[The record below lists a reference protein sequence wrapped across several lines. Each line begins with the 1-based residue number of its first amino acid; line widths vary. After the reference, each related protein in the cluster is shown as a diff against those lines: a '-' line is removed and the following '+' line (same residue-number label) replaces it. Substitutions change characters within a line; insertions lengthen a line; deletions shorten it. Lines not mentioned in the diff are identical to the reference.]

1 MTSVVYQAEAAEC
14 GLACLAMVSSRFGRH
29 TDITALR
36 AKAGSFPRGMTVRD
50 LIEVASKIGIEARAI
65 RLEVN
70 EIKDLEMPAILH
82 WEMSHFVVAESA
94 APGGSI
100 LISDPARGQRKVAPD
115 VISRAFTGIAV
126 EFALK
131 PDFERKDERTKI
143 NLWKLWKGKENVVPA
158 FAKVMLLS
166 TFIEVIGLSA
176 PLVLQL
182 ITDELIPSKSIG
194 FAVVCGVA
202 ALALLL
208 SQVAGHAFR
217 FRALEALRLNLNLR
231 VSSGLFSHLL
241 NLPSSFFASR
251 HHGDIQSR
259 FSSLDE
265 IHSGISGAVL
275 AAIFDA
281 VVALLVAALLF
292 LYSPIVGVLSVVCV
306 IAYVATRSLMHA
318 PTMAAHEGQIISQA
332 RRQSFLLE
340 SLRGIETLKAYSA
353 LQVRSAEFSNMT
365 AEAASD
371 EFRVSRL
378 SNVYQSIS
386 ASIVAVA
393 LIGAMLLGA
402 WEVMRGSITLGM
414 LVALLMYR
422 ATFMQRMF
430 AAFDAFM
437 RVRMLS
443 LHAHRVS
450 EVSTQAVESTAT
462 LPGRSL
468 GGSKIV
474 ASSLAFA
481 YPGAKGPA
489 FAGVSFSIESGASV
503 GVIGRS
509 GSGKTT
515 LGKII
520 CGLLKPTAGHLSIG
534 GEDVLGEEA
543 ILRHSIAVVSQSD
556 VMFSGTILQN
566 ITMWDPLI
574 DLSRVNEACRNA
586 CILDDILKL
595 PLGLNSP
602 AGENGN
608 LLSGGQKQ
616 RIFLAR
622 ALYKDPAILILDEAT
637 SHLDIPTEGQVLEH
651 LAKLSITR
659 IHIAHRPQSIAF
671 CNQIIDLGGGLHEEG
686 TMAHISEIA

>member
-1 MTSVVYQAEAAEC
+1 MRPVVYQAEAAEC
-14 GLACLAMVSSRFGRH
+14 GLACLAMVSSRFGRR

-36 AKAGSFPRGMTVRD
+36 AKSGSFPQGMTVRD
-50 LIEVASKIGIEARAI
+50 LIEVAGKMGMEARAI
-65 RLEVN
+65 RLEVS

-82 WEMSHFVVAESA
+82 WEMSHFVVAESVT
-94 APGGSI
+94 PSGSI
-100 LISDPARGQRKVAPD
+100 LISDPARGQRKVGSD
-115 VISRAFTGIAV
+115 LIDRAFTGIAV

-131 PDFERKDERTKI
+131 PEFERKDERTRI
-143 NLWKLWKGKENVVPA
+143 SLWKLWKGNENVAPA

-166 TFIEVIGLSA
+166 ALIEIIGLSA
-176 PLVLQL
+176 PLMLQL

-202 ALALLL
+202 ALTLLF
-208 SQVAGHAFR
+208 SQVGGHAFR

-231 VSSGLFSHLL
+231 ISSGLFSHLL

-251 HHGDIQSR
+251 HYGDIQSR

-265 IHSGISGAVL
+265 IHRGISGAVL

-292 LYSPIVGVLSVVCV
+292 LYSPVVGVLSVVCV
-306 IAYVATRSLMHA
+306 IAYIATRSLMHA

-353 LQVRSAEFSNMT
+353 LHIRSSEFSNMT

-378 SNVYQSIS
+378 SNMYQSIS
-386 ASIVAVA
+386 ASIVATA
-393 LIGAMLLGA
+393 LIGAILLGA
-402 WEVMRGSITLGM
+402 WEVMTDSITIGM

-437 RVRMLS
+437 RVKMLS
-443 LHAHRVS
+443 LHAQRVS
-450 EVSTQAVESTAT
+450 EVSTHSVESNVT
-462 LPGRSL
+462 LPGLSL

-474 ASSLAFA
+474 ASNLAFA
-481 YPGAKGPA
+481 YPGSKGPT
-489 FAGVSFSIESGASV
+489 FSGVSFSIEPGASV
-503 GVIGRS
+503 GIIGRS

-515 LGKII
+515 LGKVI
-520 CGLLKPTAGHLSIG
+520 CGLLKSTAGHLSIG

-543 ILRHSIAVVSQSD
+543 ILRHGIAIVSQSD
-556 VMFSGTILQN
+556 VMFSGTVLQN
-566 ITMWDPLI
+566 ITMWDPHI

-586 CILDDILKL
+586 CILEDILTL

-622 ALYKDPAILILDEAT
+622 ALYKRPLILILDEAT

-671 CNQIIDLGGGLHEEG
+671 CNQIVDLGGGLHEEG
-686 TMAHISEIA
+686 SIDFISEIS